1 MDVVKAIES
10 NLFGYLE
17 AFGNIPQGQLFKTP
31 ELCWTHTGS
40 SLLNRAFAAR
50 LDGNASGQIERVI
63 GFYQSIQSPVTW
75 MTGPSSTPED
85 LEDQLIQHGFR
96 HLSDWPGMALP
107 LAQLEPFTLPQNFS
121 YQLMDASDFE
131 TWTRIARPCFGLPEA
146 AQSAFDA
153 IFNALLLGED
163 APFQG
168 YIATMDRQ
176 PVSICLSYLRDN
188 AVGIYWVATPSEAQR
203 RGLAT
208 ALTYQVLKDLEGQA
222 EWAVLHA
229 TPAGF
234 KVYERMGFK
243 TYCNIGLYAWSP

>member
-1 MDVVKAIES
+1 MDIVETIES

-17 AFGNIPQGQLFKTP
+17 AFGNIPQGQLFNTP

-50 LDGNASGQIERVI
+50 LNGNASEHIEKMTE
-63 GFYQSIQSPVTW
+63 FYQSKQSPVTW
-75 MTGPSSTPED
+75 MMGPSSTPEH
-85 LEDQLIQHGFR
+85 LEDQLIQHEFR

-107 LAQLEPFTLPQNFS
+107 LAQLAPFTLPQNFS
-121 YQLMDASDFE
+121 YRLMDASDFE
-131 TWTRIARPCFGLPEA
+131 TWTHIARPGFGLPEA
-146 AQSAFDA
+146 AQTAFDA
-153 IFNALLLGED
+153 IFNALLLGEN

-168 YIATMDRQ
+168 YIATIDHQ
-176 PVSICLSYLRDN
+176 PVSICLSFLRGN
-188 AVGIYWVATPSEAQR
+188 AVGIYWVATPPEAQR

-208 ALTYQVLKDLEGQA
+208 ALTYQVLNDLKGQA

-243 TYCNIGLYAWSP
+243 THCNIGLYAWSP